1 MPLLALR
8 LGPIALGLAAIIN
21 PVGVLIRLLGQL
33 ALQAG
38 AASLLGRLG
47 TSLIGVAGPI
57 GLLVTG
63 LSLLIPM
70 FLRLSEASMATQQAQ
85 EQLNADQSKGR
96 DIMLQL
102 ATATGKAR
110 IEALAHAKALRQQG
124 AEAIATAR
132 KNLMLARTA
141 YVEERSREKSGAST
155 TPVNTLIRLF
165 KGT

>member
-1 MPLLALR
+1 
-8 LGPIALGLAAIIN
+8 
-21 PVGVLIRLLGQL
+21 
-33 ALQAG
+33 
-38 AASLLGRLG
+38 
-47 TSLIGVAGPI
+47 
-57 GLLVTG
+57 
-63 LSLLIPM
+63 
-70 FLRLSEASMATQQAQ
+70 
-85 EQLNADQSKGR
+85 
-96 DIMLQL
+96 MLQL

-165 KGT
+165 KGTKNRTGAAKDLVAANDVLNQRLADLDKLDAAIAAAGTAAPAKIDMSFDDPEKKRKKKGCLLYTSPSPRDS